1 MKNNPIMIN
10 LLYCWRW
17 ALSLYVVH
25 NHRIFYLNK
34 HYRNS
39 MQIDQTQKT
48 EKSLNTDQDFLK
60 SKKSF
65 KGSTCYCELSS
76 DDDPT

>member
-1 MKNNPIMIN
+1 
-10 LLYCWRW
+10 
-17 ALSLYVVH
+17 
-25 NHRIFYLNK
+25 
-34 HYRNS
+34 

-48 EKSLNTDQDFLK
+48 EKSLNTADQDFLK

>member
-1 MKNNPIMIN
+1 
-10 LLYCWRW
+10 
-17 ALSLYVVH
+17 
-25 NHRIFYLNK
+25 
-34 HYRNS
+34 